1 MKGKSSQLEREVMDG
16 KNFHLGLMGGF
27 GIHSEHLYG
36 NALYMRRNSEGL
48 VDFSR

>member
-1 MKGKSSQLEREVMDG
+1 MKEKSSRLEREGMDG
-16 KNFHLGLMGGF
+16 KNFYLGLMGGF
-27 GIHSEHLYG
+27 DIHSKHLDG